1 MKPLEEI
8 LENSKIWNYTPFP
21 MNSAFVKLPDC
32 GTCSVIWGNNEDG
45 YEHVSVSPKKK
56 FNMPTWNDMCA
67 LKDMF
72 FKDDEEVYQIH
83 PKKSEYVNVVE
94 NCLHLWKPIGHE
106 LNELVETKTEEKPRW
121 IPVTERLPE
130 EHDSIFAKFK
140 GPEEWKKGIFAKV
153 SDDVLVT
160 IKCEDGEQEIC
171 TTAKT
176 RDGEWKNDFLR
187 AFRNAK
193 VIAWMPFPEPYKE

>member
-1 MKPLEEI
+1 MKLLKEI
-8 LENSKIWNYTPFP
+8 LKNPKIWNYTPFP

-32 GTCSVIWGNNEDG
+32 GTCSVIWGDNEDG

-56 FNMPTWNDMCA
+56 FSIPTWNDMCA

-106 LNELVETKTEEKPRW
+106 LNELVDVEKGKPRW
-121 IPVTERLPE
+121 IPVEERLPKDQDYILVLLKNSRVPHIE
-130 EHDSIFAKFK
+130 KY
-140 GPEEWKKGIFAKV
+140 GL
-153 SDDVLVT
+153 DD
-160 IKCEDGEQEIC
+160 EG
-171 TTAKT
+171 
-176 RDGEWKNDFLR
+176 G
-187 AFRNAK
+187 AFY
-193 VIAWMPFPEPYKE
+193 PDDDE

>member
-1 MKPLEEI
+1 MKRLKEI

-21 MNSAFVKLPDC
+21 MNSAFVKLQDC
-32 GTCSVIWGNNEDG
+32 GTCSVIWGDNEDG

-56 FNMPTWNDMCA
+56 FNMPTWNDMCV

-130 EHDSIFAKFK
+130 GD
-140 GPEEWKKGIFAKV
+140 GTY
-153 SDDVLVT
+153 LVT
-160 IKCEDGEQEIC
+160 FSDGKRSTVGYGTCRMTVFGRPIGHGWYDLY
-171 TTAKT
+171 TGSYYA
-176 RDGEWKNDFLR
+176 DGCI
-187 AFRNAK
+187 
-193 VIAWMPFPEPYKE
+193 IAWMPLPEQYME

>member
-1 MKPLEEI
+1 MKPLKEI
-8 LENSKIWNYTPFP
+8 LENSKIWNYTPFL

-56 FNMPTWNDMCA
+56 FSVPTWNDMCVP
-67 LKDMF
+67 KDMF
-72 FKDDEEVYQIH
+72 FDAEEEVYQIH
-83 PKKSEYVNVVE
+83 PKKSEYVDAVE
-94 NCLHLWKPIGHE
+94 NCLHLWRPIGHE
-106 LNELVETKTEEKPRW
+106 LNELVETKSKRENKARW

-140 GPEEWKKGIFAKV
+140 GTDNWKRGMFEKTSKYVIATVVYDDGTILTERAHTTDGIWKTE
-153 SDDVLVT
+153 SPVL
-160 IKCEDGEQEIC
+160 G
-171 TTAKT
+171 
-176 RDGEWKNDFLR
+176 G
-187 AFRNAK
+187 K

>member
-1 MKPLEEI
+1 MKPLKEI

-21 MNSAFVKLPDC
+21 MNSAFIKLPDC
-32 GTCSVIWGNNEDG
+32 GTCSVIWGDNEGG

-130 EHDSIFAKFK
+130 DESY
-140 GPEEWKKGIFAKV
+140 
-153 SDDVLVT
+153 VLVSFENCSAPD
-160 IKCEDGEQEIC
+160 IARYEENEEGGAFYPGDDEC
-171 TTAKT
+171 TYIQYSLFV
-176 RDGEWKNDFLR
+176 N
-187 AFRNAK
+187 
-193 VIAWMPFPEPYKE
+193 AWMPLPKQYKE